1 MNKIS
6 DDILCKV
13 EKPARYVGGE
23 LNQVIK
29 NPNEVDIR
37 FAFCFPDVY
46 EVGMSHLG
54 TRILYHTINE
64 RPDTYC
70 ERSFAPWPNEV
81 DIRFAFC
88 FPDVYEVGMSHL
100 GTRILYHT
108 INERPDTYCERS
120 FAPWPD
126 MEKLMRE
133 NNIPLYNLETKDSL
147 DKFDIL
153 GFTLQYEM
161 SYTNI
166 LNMLDMSGITIRA
179 SERGEDEPIV
189 MAGGPCAYNP
199 EPLYDI
205 VDFFEIGEGE
215 EMMND
220 VLEVYKKYK
229 GKGKKKEFL
238 REISKIRG
246 IYVPSLYDVT
256 YNEDGTIK
264 EFKPNEVYKKYK
276 GKGKKK
282 EFLREIS
289 KIRGIY
295 VPSLYD
301 VTYNEDGTIKEF
313 KPKYDDVP
321 AKVQKRVVNNFDA
334 VSFPEEMIVPYTEIV
349 HDRIVLETFRGCTNG
364 CRFCQAGMIYRP
376 VREKTTNTLLEQARK
391 AVKATGYQEISLAS
405 LSTCD
410 YSDIQRLITQLV
422 SEHEDNKVGV
432 ALPSIRVDAFD
443 VDLIKEI
450 QKVRKTGLTF
460 APEAG
465 SQRMRDIINK
475 GLTEDRILA
484 AAKNAFESGWSTM
497 KLYFMVGLPYET
509 TEDARGIGEL
519 AEKIADVYFATPKEK
534 RSKGLKITVST
545 SILVPKPF
553 TPFQWAPMEKPE
565 IVAERIKAVKD
576 SIKEKR
582 SKGLKITVS
591 TSILVPKPFTPFQW
605 APMEKPEIV
614 AERIKAVKDS
624 INSRSINYN
633 YHEQETSF
641 MEAVFARGDRR
652 ACDVLIKAFEKG
664 AKFDGWSEF
673 FSKQIWDEAMADCDF
688 NPDFYVY
695 REKSYDEVL
704 PWDFIDIGVNR
715 KYLERENEKAKNAEL
730 TKNCR
735 EGCTG
740 CGINVNFKEGKCF
753 EGALCN

>member
-64 RPDTYC
+64 RSDTYC
-70 ERSFAPWPNEV
+70 ER
-81 DIRFAFC
+81 
-88 FPDVYEVGMSHL
+88 
-100 GTRILYHT
+100 T
-108 INERPDTYCERS
+108 

-133 NNIPLYNLETKDSL
+133 NNIPLYTLETKDPL

-179 SERGEDEPIV
+179 SQRGEDEPIV

-220 VLEVYKKYK
+220 VL
-229 GKGKKKEFL
+229 
-238 REISKIRG
+238 
-246 IYVPSLYDVT
+246 D
-256 YNEDGTIK
+256 
-264 EFKPNEVYKKYK
+264 VYKKYK

-391 AVKATGYQEISLAS
+391 AVKTTGYQEISLAS

-576 SIKEKR
+576 SI
-582 SKGLKITVS
+582 
-591 TSILVPKPFTPFQW
+591 
-605 APMEKPEIV
+605 
-614 AERIKAVKDS
+614 
-624 INSRSINYN
+624 NSRSINYN

-673 FSKQIWDEAMADCDF
+673 FSKQIWDEAMAECDF